1 MTIDFENKTASDYND
16 IEYSWYIRS
25 NYGDYRLTMNFIGA
39 LNDDGSINFDIT
51 SFCCISLNE
60 VQNNRPEM
68 LQAIKARIEEELS
81 IELESYEESVYN
93 THPELKSCIYIDDF
107 DNFDNSVKIATTLL
121 KQADVVLQDTSNY
134 TIYENVIQDR
144 LLEMEEICQ

>member
-39 LNDDGSINFDIT
+39 LNDDGSIDFDIA

-81 IELESYEESVYN
+81 IELESYKESVYN

-107 DNFDNSVKIATTLL
+107 VGYDNSVNIATTFL
-121 KQADVVLQDTSNY
+121 KQASVILQDTPQDTTY
-134 TIYENVIQDR
+134 DNVIEKI
-144 LLEMEEICQ
+144 LFEV

>member
-1 MTIDFENKTASDYND
+1 MTIEFENKTANDYND

-39 LNDDGSINFDIT
+39 LNDDGNIDFDLS

-81 IELESYEESVYN
+81 IELESYKESVYN
-93 THPELKSCIYIDDF
+93 THPKLKSCIYIDDF
-107 DNFDNSVKIATTLL
+107 VGYDNSVYIATTFM
-121 KQADVVLQDTSNY
+121 KQASIILQDASQDTTYNIEID
-134 TIYENVIQDR
+134 TI
-144 LLEMEEICQ
+144 LLGV